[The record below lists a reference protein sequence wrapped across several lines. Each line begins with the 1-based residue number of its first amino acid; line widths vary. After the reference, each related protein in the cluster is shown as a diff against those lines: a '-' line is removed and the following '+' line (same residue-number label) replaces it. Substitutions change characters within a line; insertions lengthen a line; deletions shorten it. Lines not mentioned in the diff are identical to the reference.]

1 MFLKRIQP
9 RLLLA
14 AEWSLVAAFLLFPVA
29 FAPGNVAIALAFL
42 LSLAAGDYRARWQAV
57 RGMPVVWW
65 ALGLYAVVLVG
76 ALYSPAPGADIGMHL
91 SKYGKLLLLPALPP
105 LLAQAVWR
113 TRCLNAFMAA
123 MGFILAS
130 VYANVFWQL
139 PWSVTQNQGW
149 GGDHTVVGD
158 YITQNI
164 MMVFFATA
172 ALARG
177 QAARGGYR
185 WAWWLVAALAGTAV
199 SGLIGLVALRTRG
212 VYFLMITL
220 AFAQMLYFVFVSLRS
235 YGGDD
240 GYTLMAR
247 PALGMGL
254 DMADEA
260 TLYWVVLAIVAALLW
275 WLDRAAGSRFGTAL
289 VGIRDNEIRMRA
301 LGYPVYLLQLTA
313 FVVAGAIAGLAGAL
327 LATGN
332 SFVSP
337 SMMHWTQSATLIV
350 MVIIGGLGRR
360 WGGPVGAAV
369 WLALEEALKLHTS
382 HWHMPLGLL
391 LIATALYA
399 PKGLAALS
407 DLWAR
412 SKP

>member
-1 MFLKRIQP
+1 MVLP
-9 RLLLA
+9 MTPTSPSLLDHRLRLGVALPLLVLLA
-14 AEWSLVAAFLLFPVA
+14 LVPPIASALGEEFYVGVASRVLVFALAATSLNLVLGFGGMVSFGHAAF
-29 FAPGNVAIALAFL
+29 
-42 LSLAAGDYRARWQAV
+42 
-57 RGMPVVWW
+57 
-65 ALGLYAVVLVG
+65 VG
-76 ALYSPAPGADIGMHL
+76 AGAYTVGILMQSGVA
-91 SKYGKLLLLPALPP
+91 SAWVAWP
-105 LLAQAVWR
+105 L
-113 TRCLNAFMAA
+113 
-123 MGFILAS
+123 
-130 VYANVFWQL
+130 
-139 PWSVTQNQGW
+139 
-149 GGDHTVVGD
+149 
-158 YITQNI
+158 
-164 MMVFFATA
+164 
-172 ALARG
+172 
-177 QAARGGYR
+177 
-185 WAWWLVAALAGTAV
+185 AALAGGMFACLVGMV
-199 SGLIGLVALRTRG
+199 SLRTQG
-212 VYFLMITL
+212 VYFIMITL

-254 DMADEA
+254 EMADEA

-275 WLDRAAGSRFGTAL
+275 WLDRAAGSRFGAAL

>member
-1 MFLKRIQP
+1 MSLFQVEGLVKRFGG
-9 RLLLA
+9 LLA
-14 AEWSLVAAFLLFPVA
+14 TDHVSLSVEPGEIHALIGPNGAGKTTLVNQISGLL
-29 FAPGNVAIALAFL
+29 APD
-42 LSLAAGDYRARWQAV
+42 AGRIMLDGQDLTHLPMHRRV
-57 RGMPVVWW
+57 
-65 ALGLYAVVLVG
+65 ALGHAGFMGVGAYAVVV
-76 ALYSPAPGADIGMHL
+76 L
-91 SKYGKLLLLPALPP
+91 SDA
-105 LLAQAVWR
+105 
-113 TRCLNAFMAA
+113 
-123 MGFILAS
+123 
-130 VYANVFWQL
+130 
-139 PWSVTQNQGW
+139 GW
-149 GGDHTVVGD
+149 GSAWGMWAAAVG
-158 YITQNI
+158 
-164 MMVFFATA
+164 FA
-172 ALARG
+172 ALT
-177 QAARGGYR
+177 
-185 WAWWLVAALAGTAV
+185 ALLIGAV
-199 SGLIGLVALRTRG
+199 SLRTKG
-212 VYFLMITL
+212 VYFIMITL
-220 AFAQMLYFVFVSLRS
+220 AFAQMLYYVFVSLRS

-240 GYTLMAR
+240 GYSLMAR

>member
-1 MFLKRIQP
+1 MQATLSSSTSHSRWKAAAWPLAI
-9 RLLLA
+9 LLA
-14 AEWSLVAAFLLFPVA
+14 LALFPPVAA
-29 FAPGNVAIALAFL
+29 
-42 LSLAAGDYRARWQAV
+42 
-57 RGMPVVWW
+57 
-65 ALGLYAVVLVG
+65 ALGLDFYIGFVRRVLVVALAAASLNFIMGFGGMVALGHAGFMGVGAYAVVLLSDAGFTSAWVMW
-76 ALYSPAPGADIGMHL
+76 PAA
-91 SKYGKLLLLPALPP
+91 A
-105 LLAQAVWR
+105 LLA
-113 TRCLNAFMAA
+113 AF
-123 MGFILAS
+123 
-130 VYANVFWQL
+130 
-139 PWSVTQNQGW
+139 
-149 GGDHTVVGD
+149 
-158 YITQNI
+158 
-164 MMVFFATA
+164 A
-172 ALARG
+172 AL
-177 QAARGGYR
+177 
-185 WAWWLVAALAGTAV
+185 V
-199 SGLIGLVALRTRG
+199 IGSISLRTKG
-212 VYFLMITL
+212 VYFIMITL